1 MTKAERSKL
10 IEITNKILYAEP
22 EYLPDTGFW
31 RSQKGLKISTD
42 DYEFIEPFVWNS
54 RREVRY
60 TVGAVQMK
68 INSFRLLSGTFTTED
83 DTYLVVNDHG
93 DKFKEEF
100 REMMMFVV
108 TSRTAFRHYREG
120 GQHD

>member
-10 IEITNKILYAEP
+10 IEITNKILSAEP

-120 GQHD
+120 G